1 MMEQIT
7 LTVGG
12 MTCTGCAAGVKKAL
26 ENVSG
31 VASVD
36 VNWAENCAIVS
47 FDNQQTNVAD
57 LREAIE
63 NAGFDTE

>member
-1 MMEQIT
+1 MEKVT

-12 MTCTGCAAGVKKAL
+12 MTCGGCAAGVKKAL
-26 ENVSG
+26 EQVSG

-36 VNWAENCAIVS
+36 VSLTENCATVS
-47 FDNQQTNVAD
+47 FDNQQTTIAD

-63 NAGFDTE
+63 NAGFDAE